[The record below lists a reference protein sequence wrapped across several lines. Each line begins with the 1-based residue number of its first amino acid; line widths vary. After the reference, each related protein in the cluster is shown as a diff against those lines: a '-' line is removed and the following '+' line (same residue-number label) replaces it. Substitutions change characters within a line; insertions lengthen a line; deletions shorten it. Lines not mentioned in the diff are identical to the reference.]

1 MKNDDE
7 ENPFENLN
15 QVEKVPADLKEEVMN
30 TIENDLTDDEGK
42 IMEDVPEEEVFK
54 VVPPTDEKSKD

>member
-15 QVEKVPADLKEEVMN
+15 QVEKVPTDLKEEVMN
-30 TIENDLTDDEGK
+30 TIENDLTDDEGN
-42 IMEDVPEEEVFK
+42 IMEDVSEEEVFK
-54 VVPPTDEKSKD
+54 VVPPADEKPKD